1 MAPSTLSRTAV
12 AEAVG
17 SAGWGA
23 VDSGLAEKL
32 FMRIFLEFWHLHKIF
47 DR

>member
-23 VDSGLAEKL
+23 VDSGLTEKL